1 MDRLRDCLE
10 EMVKFTLDCRV
21 EFDLELT
28 DDFCFGLLCGE
39 SILLDGERIESSSH
53 ALLHRFGGVP
63 DYPLYKLLALGL
75 LKSID
80 SGSVCGTFENISL
93 GKEVIWLKE
102 REDEWS
108 KLINQKGSEL
118 VNALTDVACELH
130 VQEPLSSL
138 MKDGIKTV
146 EARCFEAEYDRIR
159 PRGSMVMINKCLM
172 FEVMEVH
179 QYPFFYELLKGESSE
194 KVFPGTKT
202 VEEGMQMFRKL
213 YDMDQENSNGVVAIN
228 LSKSVVQPCVALAHI
243 LSGLS
248 YTGVQNLLGLSH
260 TTGSIFHALPP
271 PRSMLLSSFMLPYKP
286 KIKGCRLSHGA
297 RALAKHVDRSSDG
310 FWGVLQGSVFFFLF
324 SDSDKNK
331 CAMKIINRF
340 IGHCCWMNV
349 HIVPPHGEV
358 FEIRVAQGFGAR
370 WSRDGT
376 KFIGFLEPYM
386 EDGHSMAWKH

>member
-202 VEEGMQMFRKL
+202 VEEGSCMIWIKRIPMVLWQ
-213 YDMDQENSNGVVAIN
+213 S
-228 LSKSVVQPCVALAHI
+228 I
-243 LSGLS
+243 L
-248 YTGVQNLLGLSH
+248 VNQ
-260 TTGSIFHALPP
+260 
-271 PRSMLLSSFMLPYKP
+271 LSSL
-286 KIKGCRLSHGA
+286 
-297 RALAKHVDRSSDG
+297 
-310 FWGVLQGSVFFFLF
+310 VLLWLTY
-324 SDSDKNK
+324 
-331 CAMKIINRF
+331 C
-340 IGHCCWMNV
+340 
-349 HIVPPHGEV
+349 
-358 FEIRVAQGFGAR
+358 
-370 WSRDGT
+370 
-376 KFIGFLEPYM
+376 L
-386 EDGHSMAWKH
+386 

>member
-28 DDFCFGLLCGE
+28 DDFCFDLLCGE

-63 DYPLYKLLALGL
+63 NYPLYKLLALSL

-130 VQEPLSSL
+130 VQEPLFSL

-159 PRGSMVMINKCLM
+159 RRGSMIMINKCLM
-172 FEVMEVH
+172 FEVLEVH
-179 QYPFFYELLKGESSE
+179 QYPSFYELLKAESSE

-202 VEEGMQMFRKL
+202 VEEGMQMFRKK

-286 KIKGCRLSHGA
+286 KNIS
-297 RALAKHVDRSSDG
+297 
-310 FWGVLQGSVFFFLF
+310 F
-324 SDSDKNK
+324 SLLL
-331 CAMKIINRF
+331 R
-340 IGHCCWMNV
+340 
-349 HIVPPHGEV
+349 
-358 FEIRVAQGFGAR
+358 
-370 WSRDGT
+370 
-376 KFIGFLEPYM
+376 
-386 EDGHSMAWKH
+386 